1 MKGIL
6 VFSVVAFSALALLTS
21 GFFISYQAAS
31 HNEMVRPQFYV
42 GVSFCGNTTEG
53 AKLLIDRVKTYT
65 NLFVLSNTPVSA
77 DEPSLTET
85 CEYAV
90 TAGLNFIV
98 NLGTASEV
106 DFENYTFKPVWS
118 WQYQWLDM
126 AKQRWGDKFLGVYYY
141 DEPGGIQ
148 TDAPWNVNASESQY
162 LTYDG
167 TAEFF
172 EWVYQ
177 SDGGLTALRE
187 KGIQAFTSDYTLYW
201 FDYLAGYDVIL
212 GELGWNQSSAQ
223 TIALVRGAATMQN
236 KDWGTIITW
245 TYDGTP
251 YLDSSDAIY
260 QKLLSAYECGAKY
273 EVIFNYPILYPEN
286 NPYGIMTEGHF
297 EALERFWNDI
307 NMLSPETRGSNK
319 AEAALVLPKNYG
331 WGMRTPDDK
340 IWGAWG
346 PDDKSPQIWRIS
358 RDLLAHYAFG
368 LDIIYDDTAFPLDN
382 LYPIIYLWNGTFSG
396 GGQGL

>member
-1 MKGIL
+1 LKGIL
-6 VFSVVAFSALALLTS
+6 VFFVVAFSALALLTS
-21 GFFISYQAAS
+21 GFFVSYQAAS
-31 HNEMVRPQFYV
+31 HNEKVRPQFYV
-42 GVSFCGNTTEG
+42 GVSYCGNTTEG

-90 TAGLNFIV
+90 AAGLNFIV

-106 DFENYTFKPVWS
+106 DFENYIFKPIWS
-118 WQYQWLDM
+118 WQYQWLDI

-148 TDAPWNVNASESQY
+148 TDAPWNVHASESQY

-177 SDGGLTALRE
+177 SDGGLKALRE
-187 KGIQAFTSDYTLYW
+187 KGIQAFTSDYALYW

-245 TYDGTP
+245 TYNGTP
-251 YLDSSDAIY
+251 YLDSSDSVY
-260 QKLLSAYECGAKY
+260 QKLLLAYECGAKY
-273 EVIFNYPILYPEN
+273 EVIFNYPVLYPEN
-286 NPYGIMTEGHF
+286 NPYGIMTDDHF

-307 NMLSPETRGSNK
+307 NVLSPEARGSNK

-331 WGMRTPDDK
+331 WGMRTADDK

-346 PDDKSPQIWRIS
+346 PDDKSPQIWSIS
-358 RDLLAHYAFG
+358 RDLLAHYTFG
-368 LDIIYDDTAFPLDN
+368 LDIVYDDAAFPLDD
-382 LYPIIYLWNGTFSG
+382 LYPIIYLWNSTFSG
-396 GGQGL
+396 GG